1 VECNDPKEF
10 ISHILQLRRDL
21 QLRIMALLWR
31 WRDRN
36 KVVAGEKGNSE
47 ANLIC
52 LIHGTV
58 DDFDQFCSKD
68 QMS

>member
-1 VECNDPKEF
+1 
-10 ISHILQLRRDL
+10 
-21 QLRIMALLWR
+21 MALLWR